1 MPIISNFPGGS
12 GSGGAGQPLAA
23 VSNIKVLTA
32 SGKVYVKWTD
42 PDDMVVG
49 DATLATWAGTM
60 LVRKA
65 GSVPTSRRDG
75 TIVLDSKERNKYQN
89 TYFCDTGLTNGTQYF
104 YKLFPYTTSNTYT
117 NSPENEFNA
126 TPEAIPMGDVSDI
139 ALAAAGNGKLSIKW
153 TDPAATIDSDSVT
166 LATWASTVVVVKAG
180 SYATSPTDP
189 DAVYTYTSTTR
200 NAYATNPLVATG
212 LTNGTTYYVSLFPMS
227 ADGAANINAA
237 NRKTGIANRITISS
251 IPSQNGTLTYN
262 TNSQVPTWS
271 NYNSAQL
278 ALGGDTSGIN
288 AGAYDATFTPKDDYM
303 WADGSTDTKTVTWNI
318 GRKAIAKVTAAT
330 TTWAYD
336 GAAHIPSWSGYSADA
351 MTISGT
357 STAQT
362 EVGNYSTTFTL
373 NGNHQWSD
381 GTTTAIKIDWSV
393 SVRSITAPSANTTS
407 FTYTGAAQVP
417 TFTYD
422 SNYVTIS
429 GDSAAKTAVGTYTVT
444 FTLKNT
450 TNTKWVDNT
459 TAAKSIVWS
468 IGRASINVPT
478 VSGTKTYNGSEQTV
492 TLSGYD
498 SAKMTL
504 GGTQKATNAGTYTV
518 TATPTASYQWSDGS
532 TGAKNISWSIAKA
545 AGSLTLSKSSVT
557 LNTSTLTDTV
567 TVTRS
572 GDGAISATSS
582 NTGIATV
589 SVSGTT
595 VTIKHVNQTS
605 GSATITIKVA
615 AGTNHNAPA
624 NKTVSVTAQF
634 MPIKKALN
642 DQTWAEIRQVS
653 DAGKGSEY
661 WNVGDRKGVLV
672 KGTVGT
678 LAVNTTLYVYIL
690 GFNHNSAK
698 EGAGIHFGTFK
709 SALTNGADVCLIDS
723 YYGSYQSY
731 NGTKYFQMNHWGTSS
746 NYNTNYG
753 GWKACDMRY
762 DILGSTNKAPS
773 GYGAQKTTSV
783 VGYDAPTNTAT
794 SPVANTLMAAL
805 PSDLRAVMKPITKY
819 TDSVGNSSNV
829 AGNVTA
835 SVDYL
840 PLLAEFEI
848 FGTRS
853 YANQYEQ
860 NSQVQ
865 YDYYKSGNSKVK
877 YRHSSTGSTAIWWER
892 SPNYYTINYFCYV
905 NTNGGANYYF
915 ARFSRGL
922 APAFMV

>member
-12 GSGGAGQPLAA
+12 GSGGGGLALAA
-23 VSNIKVLTA
+23 ASNIKVLTA
-32 SGKVYVKWTD
+32 SGKVYVRWTD
-42 PDDMVVG
+42 PEDMVVG
-49 DATLATWAGTM
+49 DATLATWAGTV

-65 GSVPTSRRDG
+65 GSKPTSRRDG
-75 TIVLDSKERNKYQN
+75 TIVLDSKERDKYKAA
-89 TYFCDTGLTNGTQYF
+89 YFCDSGLTNGVEYF
-104 YKLFPYTTSNTYT
+104 YKLFPYSTSNTYT
-117 NSPENEFNA
+117 DSTEDEFSA
-126 TPEAIPMGDVSDI
+126 TPNAVAVGDVSGI
-139 ALAAAGNGKLSIKW
+139 TLAGAGNGKLSIKW
-153 TDPAATIDSDSVT
+153 TDPAATVVNDGVT

-180 SYATSPTDP
+180 GYATSPTDP
-189 DAVYTYTSTTR
+189 DAAYTFTSTTR
-200 NAYATNPLVATG
+200 NAYAANPLVATG

-227 ADGAANINAA
+227 TDGKANTNAA
-237 NRKTGIANRITISS
+237 NRKTGVANKITISN
-251 IPSQNGTLTYN
+251 IPAQSGTLTYN
-262 TNSQVPTWS
+262 GNSQTPSWS

-278 ALGGDTSGIN
+278 TLGGTTTGTNATSYN
-288 AGAYDATFTPKDDYM
+288 ATFTPKADYM
-303 WADGSTDTKTVTWNI
+303 
-318 GRKAIAKVTAAT
+318 
-330 TTWAYD
+330 
-336 GAAHIPSWSGYSADA
+336 
-351 MTISGT
+351 
-357 STAQT
+357 
-362 EVGNYSTTFTL
+362 
-373 NGNHQWSD
+373 
-381 GTTTAIKIDWSV
+381 
-393 SVRSITAPSANTTS
+393 
-407 FTYTGAAQVP
+407 
-417 TFTYD
+417 
-422 SNYVTIS
+422 
-429 GDSAAKTAVGTYTVT
+429 
-444 FTLKNT
+444 
-450 TNTKWVDNT
+450 
-459 TAAKSIVWS
+459 
-468 IGRASINVPT
+468 
-478 VSGTKTYNGSEQTV
+478 
-492 TLSGYD
+492 
-498 SAKMTL
+498 
-504 GGTQKATNAGTYTV
+504 
-518 TATPTASYQWSDGS
+518 WSDGS
-532 TGAKNISWSIAKA
+532 TTDKTVSWSIGKA
-545 AGSLTLSKSSVT
+545 AGSMTLSASSVT
-557 LNTSTLTDTV
+557 LNASNLTKTV
-567 TVTRS
+567 TVTRP
-572 GDGAISATSS
+572 GDGAVTATSS
-582 NTGIATV
+582 NISVATV

-595 VTIKHVNQTS
+595 VTIKHVNQTT
-605 GSATITIKVA
+605 GTATITIKVA
-615 AGTNHNAPA
+615 AGTNHTAPA
-624 NKTVSVTAQF
+624 NKTVAVTAQF
-634 MPIKKALN
+634 MPTKKALN

-892 SPNYYTINYFCYV
+892 SPYYYYTSSFCLV
-905 NTNGGANYYF
+905 TTGGIANGYNAS
-915 ARFSRGL
+915 FSLGL

>member
-12 GSGGAGQPLAA
+12 GSGGGGLALAA
-23 VSNIKVLTA
+23 ASNIKVLTA

-42 PDDMVVG
+42 PEDMVVG
-49 DATLATWAGTM
+49 DATLATWAGTV

-65 GSVPTSRRDG
+65 GSKPTSRRDG
-75 TIVLDSKERNKYQN
+75 TIVLDSKERDKYK
-89 TYFCDTGLTNGTQYF
+89 TAYFCDSGLTNGVEYF
-104 YKLFPYTTSNTYT
+104 YKLFPYSTSNTYT
-117 NSPENEFNA
+117 DSTEDEFSA
-126 TPEAIPMGDVSDI
+126 TPNAVAVGDVSGI
-139 ALAAAGNGKLSIKW
+139 TLAAAGNGKLSIKW
-153 TDPAATIDSDSVT
+153 TDPAATVVNDGVT

-180 SYATSPTDP
+180 GYATSPTDP
-189 DAVYTYTSTTR
+189 DTAYTFTSTTR
-200 NAYATNPLVATG
+200 NAYAANPLVATG

-227 ADGAANINAA
+227 TDGKANTNAA
-237 NRKTGIANRITISS
+237 NRKTGVANKITISNVPAQS
-251 IPSQNGTLTYN
+251 GTLTYN
-262 TNSQVPTWS
+262 GNSQTPSWS

-278 ALGGDTSGIN
+278 TLGGTTTGTNATSYN
-288 AGAYDATFTPKDDYM
+288 ATFTPKADYM
-303 WADGSTDTKTVTWNI
+303 
-318 GRKAIAKVTAAT
+318 
-330 TTWAYD
+330 
-336 GAAHIPSWSGYSADA
+336 
-351 MTISGT
+351 
-357 STAQT
+357 
-362 EVGNYSTTFTL
+362 
-373 NGNHQWSD
+373 
-381 GTTTAIKIDWSV
+381 
-393 SVRSITAPSANTTS
+393 
-407 FTYTGAAQVP
+407 
-417 TFTYD
+417 
-422 SNYVTIS
+422 
-429 GDSAAKTAVGTYTVT
+429 
-444 FTLKNT
+444 
-450 TNTKWVDNT
+450 
-459 TAAKSIVWS
+459 
-468 IGRASINVPT
+468 
-478 VSGTKTYNGSEQTV
+478 
-492 TLSGYD
+492 
-498 SAKMTL
+498 
-504 GGTQKATNAGTYTV
+504 
-518 TATPTASYQWSDGS
+518 WSDGS
-532 TGAKNISWSIAKA
+532 TTDKTVSWSIGKA
-545 AGSLTLSKSSVT
+545 AGSMTLSASSVT
-557 LNTSTLTDTV
+557 LNASNLTKTV
-567 TVTRS
+567 TVTRP
-572 GDGAISATSS
+572 GDGAVTATSS
-582 NTGIATV
+582 NISVATV

-595 VTIKHVNQTS
+595 VTIKHVNQTT
-605 GSATITIKVA
+605 GTATITIKVA
-615 AGTNHNAPA
+615 AGTNHTAPA
-624 NKTVSVTAQF
+624 NKTVAVTAQF
-634 MPIKKALN
+634 MPTKKALN

-892 SPNYYTINYFCYV
+892 SPFCNGNYSFCDV
-905 NTNGGANYYF
+905 TTGGDAYYNL
-915 ARFSRGL
+915 ASSSGGL

>member
-12 GSGGAGQPLAA
+12 GSGGGGLALSA
-23 VSNIKVLTA
+23 ASNIKVLTA
-32 SGKVYVKWTD
+32 SGKVYVRWTD
-42 PDDMVVG
+42 PEDMVVG
-49 DATLATWAGTM
+49 DATLATWAGTV

-65 GSVPTSRRDG
+65 GSKPTSRRDG
-75 TIVLDSKERNKYQN
+75 TIVLDSKERDKYKAA
-89 TYFCDTGLTNGTQYF
+89 YFCDSGLTNGVEYF
-104 YKLFPYTTSNTYT
+104 YKLFPYSTSNTYT
-117 NSPENEFNA
+117 DSTEDEFSA
-126 TPEAIPMGDVSDI
+126 TPNAVAVGDVSGI
-139 ALAAAGNGKLSIKW
+139 TLAGAGNGKLSIKW
-153 TDPAATIDSDSVT
+153 TDPAATVVNDGVT

-180 SYATSPTDP
+180 GYATSPTDP
-189 DAVYTYTSTTR
+189 DAAYTFTSTTR
-200 NAYATNPLVATG
+200 NAYAANPLVATG

-227 ADGAANINAA
+227 TDGKANTNAA
-237 NRKTGIANRITISS
+237 NRKTGVANKITISN
-251 IPSQNGTLTYN
+251 IPAQSGTLTYN
-262 TNSQVPTWS
+262 GNSQTPSWS

-278 ALGGDTSGIN
+278 TLGGTTTGTNATSYN
-288 AGAYDATFTPKDDYM
+288 ATFTPKADYM
-303 WADGSTDTKTVTWNI
+303 
-318 GRKAIAKVTAAT
+318 
-330 TTWAYD
+330 
-336 GAAHIPSWSGYSADA
+336 
-351 MTISGT
+351 
-357 STAQT
+357 
-362 EVGNYSTTFTL
+362 
-373 NGNHQWSD
+373 
-381 GTTTAIKIDWSV
+381 
-393 SVRSITAPSANTTS
+393 
-407 FTYTGAAQVP
+407 
-417 TFTYD
+417 
-422 SNYVTIS
+422 
-429 GDSAAKTAVGTYTVT
+429 
-444 FTLKNT
+444 
-450 TNTKWVDNT
+450 
-459 TAAKSIVWS
+459 
-468 IGRASINVPT
+468 
-478 VSGTKTYNGSEQTV
+478 
-492 TLSGYD
+492 
-498 SAKMTL
+498 
-504 GGTQKATNAGTYTV
+504 
-518 TATPTASYQWSDGS
+518 WSDGS
-532 TGAKNISWSIAKA
+532 TTDKTVSWSIGKA
-545 AGSLTLSKSSVT
+545 AGSMTLSASSVT
-557 LNTSTLTDTV
+557 LNASNLTKTV
-567 TVTRS
+567 TVTRP
-572 GDGAISATSS
+572 GDGAVTATSS
-582 NTGIATV
+582 NISVATV

-595 VTIKHVNQTS
+595 VTIKHVNQTT
-605 GSATITIKVA
+605 GTATITVKVA
-615 AGTNHNAPA
+615 AGTNHTAPA
-624 NKTVSVTAQF
+624 NKTVAVTAQF
-634 MPIKKALN
+634 MPTKKALN

-877 YRHSSTGSTAIWWER
+877 YRHSSTGSTAIWWGR
-892 SPNYYTINYFCYV
+892 SPGYSNGSTFCVV
-905 NTNGGANYYF
+905 NTSGGAGSYF
-915 ARFSRGL
+915 ASFSFGL

>member
-12 GSGGAGQPLAA
+12 GSGGGGLALAA
-23 VSNIKVLTA
+23 ASNIKVLTA

-42 PDDMVVG
+42 PEDMVVG
-49 DATLATWAGTM
+49 DATLATWAGTV

-65 GSVPTSRRDG
+65 GSKPTSRRDG
-75 TIVLDSKERNKYQN
+75 TIVLDSKERDKYKAA
-89 TYFCDTGLTNGTQYF
+89 YFCDSGLTNGVEYF
-104 YKLFPYTTSNTYT
+104 YKLFPYSTSNTYT
-117 NSPENEFNA
+117 DSTEDEFSA
-126 TPEAIPMGDVSDI
+126 TPNAVAVGDVSGI
-139 ALAAAGNGKLSIKW
+139 TLAAAGNGKLSIKW
-153 TDPAATIDSDSVT
+153 TDPAATVVNDGVT

-180 SYATSPTDP
+180 GYATSPTDP
-189 DAVYTYTSTTR
+189 DTAYTFTSTTR
-200 NAYATNPLVATG
+200 NAYAANPLVATG

-227 ADGAANINAA
+227 TDGKANTNAA
-237 NRKTGIANRITISS
+237 NRKTGVANKITISNVPAQS
-251 IPSQNGTLTYN
+251 GTLTYN
-262 TNSQVPTWS
+262 GNSQTPSWS

-278 ALGGDTSGIN
+278 TLGGTTTGTNATSYN
-288 AGAYDATFTPKDDYM
+288 ATFTPKADYM
-303 WADGSTDTKTVTWNI
+303 
-318 GRKAIAKVTAAT
+318 
-330 TTWAYD
+330 
-336 GAAHIPSWSGYSADA
+336 
-351 MTISGT
+351 
-357 STAQT
+357 
-362 EVGNYSTTFTL
+362 
-373 NGNHQWSD
+373 
-381 GTTTAIKIDWSV
+381 
-393 SVRSITAPSANTTS
+393 
-407 FTYTGAAQVP
+407 
-417 TFTYD
+417 
-422 SNYVTIS
+422 
-429 GDSAAKTAVGTYTVT
+429 
-444 FTLKNT
+444 
-450 TNTKWVDNT
+450 
-459 TAAKSIVWS
+459 
-468 IGRASINVPT
+468 
-478 VSGTKTYNGSEQTV
+478 
-492 TLSGYD
+492 
-498 SAKMTL
+498 
-504 GGTQKATNAGTYTV
+504 
-518 TATPTASYQWSDGS
+518 WSDGS
-532 TGAKNISWSIAKA
+532 TTDKTVSWSIGKA
-545 AGSLTLSKSSVT
+545 AGSMTLSASSVT
-557 LNTSTLTDTV
+557 LNASNLTKTV
-567 TVTRS
+567 TVTRP
-572 GDGAISATSS
+572 GDGAVTATSS
-582 NTGIATV
+582 NISVATV

-595 VTIKHVNQTS
+595 VTIKHVNQTT
-605 GSATITIKVA
+605 GTATITIKVA
-615 AGTNHNAPA
+615 AGTNHTAPA
-624 NKTVSVTAQF
+624 NKTVAVTAQF
-634 MPIKKALN
+634 MPTKKALN

-877 YRHSSTGSTAIWWER
+877 YRHSSTGSTAGWWER
-892 SPNYYTINYFCYV
+892 SPCYNNGSGFCIVY
-905 NTNGGANYYF
+905 TNGGAYGTIASY
-915 ARFSRGL
+915 SYGL

>member
-12 GSGGAGQPLAA
+12 GSGGGGLALAA
-23 VSNIKVLTA
+23 ASNIKVLTA

-42 PDDMVVG
+42 PEDMVVG
-49 DATLATWAGTM
+49 DATLATWAGTV
-60 LVRKA
+60 LIRKA
-65 GSVPTSRRDG
+65 GSKPTSRRDG
-75 TIVLDSKERNKYQN
+75 TIVLDSKERDKYK
-89 TYFCDTGLTNGTQYF
+89 TAYFCDSGLTNGVEYF
-104 YKLFPYTTSNTYT
+104 YKLFPYSTSNTYT
-117 NSPENEFNA
+117 DSSEDEFSA
-126 TPEAIPMGDVSDI
+126 TPNAVAVGDVSGI
-139 ALAAAGNGKLSIKW
+139 TLAAAGNGKLSIKW
-153 TDPAATIDSDSVT
+153 TDPAATVVNDGVT

-180 SYATSPTDP
+180 GYATSPTDP
-189 DAVYTYTSTTR
+189 DAAYTFTSTTR
-200 NAYATNPLVATG
+200 NAYAANPLVATG

-227 ADGAANINAA
+227 TDGKANTNAA
-237 NRKTGIANRITISS
+237 NRKTGVANKITISN
-251 IPSQNGTLTYN
+251 IPAQSGTLTYN
-262 TNSQVPTWS
+262 GNSQTPSWS

-278 ALGGDTSGIN
+278 TLGGTTTGTNATSYN
-288 AGAYDATFTPKDDYM
+288 ATFTPKADYM
-303 WADGSTDTKTVTWNI
+303 
-318 GRKAIAKVTAAT
+318 
-330 TTWAYD
+330 
-336 GAAHIPSWSGYSADA
+336 
-351 MTISGT
+351 
-357 STAQT
+357 
-362 EVGNYSTTFTL
+362 
-373 NGNHQWSD
+373 
-381 GTTTAIKIDWSV
+381 
-393 SVRSITAPSANTTS
+393 
-407 FTYTGAAQVP
+407 
-417 TFTYD
+417 
-422 SNYVTIS
+422 
-429 GDSAAKTAVGTYTVT
+429 
-444 FTLKNT
+444 
-450 TNTKWVDNT
+450 
-459 TAAKSIVWS
+459 
-468 IGRASINVPT
+468 
-478 VSGTKTYNGSEQTV
+478 
-492 TLSGYD
+492 
-498 SAKMTL
+498 
-504 GGTQKATNAGTYTV
+504 
-518 TATPTASYQWSDGS
+518 WSDGS
-532 TGAKNISWSIAKA
+532 TTDKTVSWSIGKA
-545 AGSLTLSKSSVT
+545 AGSMTLSASSVT
-557 LNTSTLTDTV
+557 LNASNLTKTV
-567 TVTRS
+567 TVTRP
-572 GDGAISATSS
+572 GDGAVTATSS
-582 NTGIATV
+582 NISVATV

-595 VTIKHVNQTS
+595 VTIKHVNQTT
-605 GSATITIKVA
+605 GTATITIKVA
-615 AGTNHNAPA
+615 AGTNHTAPA
-624 NKTVSVTAQF
+624 NKTVAVTAQF
-634 MPIKKALN
+634 MPTKKALN

-877 YRHSSTGSTAIWWER
+877 YRHSSTGSTALWWER
-892 SPNYYTINYFCYV
+892 SPFYTNGSYFCAVY
-905 NTNGGANYYF
+905 TNGSASTNF
-915 ARFSRGL
+915 ASNSLGL

>member
-12 GSGGAGQPLAA
+12 GSGGGGLALAA
-23 VSNIKVLTA
+23 ASNIKVLTA
-32 SGKVYVKWTD
+32 SGKVYVKWTV
-42 PDDMVVG
+42 PEDMVVG
-49 DATLATWAGTM
+49 DATLATWAGTV

-65 GSVPTSRRDG
+65 GSKPTSRRDG
-75 TIVLDSKERNKYQN
+75 TIVLDSKERDKYKAA
-89 TYFCDTGLTNGTQYF
+89 YFCDSGLTNGVEYF
-104 YKLFPYTTSNTYT
+104 YKLFPYSTSNTYT
-117 NSPENEFNA
+117 DSTEDEFSA
-126 TPEAIPMGDVSDI
+126 TPNAVAVGDVSGI
-139 ALAAAGNGKLSIKW
+139 TLAAAGNGKLSIKW
-153 TDPAATIDSDSVT
+153 TDPAATVVNDGVT

-180 SYATSPTDP
+180 GYATSPTDP
-189 DAVYTYTSTTR
+189 DAAYTFTSTTR
-200 NAYATNPLVATG
+200 NAYAANPLVATG

-227 ADGAANINAA
+227 TDGKANTNAA
-237 NRKTGIANRITISS
+237 NRKTGVANKITISNVPAQS
-251 IPSQNGTLTYN
+251 GTLTYN
-262 TNSQVPTWS
+262 GNSQTPSWS

-278 ALGGDTSGIN
+278 TLGGTTTGTNATSYN
-288 AGAYDATFTPKDDYM
+288 ATFTPKADYM
-303 WADGSTDTKTVTWNI
+303 
-318 GRKAIAKVTAAT
+318 
-330 TTWAYD
+330 
-336 GAAHIPSWSGYSADA
+336 
-351 MTISGT
+351 
-357 STAQT
+357 
-362 EVGNYSTTFTL
+362 
-373 NGNHQWSD
+373 
-381 GTTTAIKIDWSV
+381 
-393 SVRSITAPSANTTS
+393 
-407 FTYTGAAQVP
+407 
-417 TFTYD
+417 
-422 SNYVTIS
+422 
-429 GDSAAKTAVGTYTVT
+429 
-444 FTLKNT
+444 
-450 TNTKWVDNT
+450 
-459 TAAKSIVWS
+459 
-468 IGRASINVPT
+468 
-478 VSGTKTYNGSEQTV
+478 
-492 TLSGYD
+492 
-498 SAKMTL
+498 
-504 GGTQKATNAGTYTV
+504 
-518 TATPTASYQWSDGS
+518 WSDGS
-532 TGAKNISWSIAKA
+532 TTDKTVSWSIGKA
-545 AGSLTLSKSSVT
+545 AGSMTLSASSVT
-557 LNTSTLTDTV
+557 LNASNLTKTV
-567 TVTRS
+567 TVTRP
-572 GDGAISATSS
+572 GDGAVTATSS
-582 NTGIATV
+582 NISVATV

-595 VTIKHVNQTS
+595 VTIKHVNQTT
-605 GSATITIKVA
+605 GTATITIKVA
-615 AGTNHNAPA
+615 AGTNHTAPA
-624 NKTVSVTAQF
+624 NKTVAVTAQF
-634 MPIKKALN
+634 MPTKKALN

-892 SPNYYTINYFCYV
+892 SPYYYYYTGFCYV
-905 NTNGGANYYF
+905 STGGGASYDF
-915 ARFSRGL
+915 ASYSYGL